1 MDTVTIKSLS
11 PASVAVIGASENH
24 NKVGGRPIH
33 YMKRFGFAGKIFPV
47 NPNYRNVQGLPC
59 FPGIEEVPET
69 PDAAIIAVDSSKA
82 VEAVAQCAR
91 RGVSTAVVMT
101 AGFAEMGEEGA
112 RIQRRMV
119 EEANALGMRLV
130 GPNAQGLANFSDGA
144 VLNFSTMFM
153 DIPPQDGAIALVS
166 QSGAASVM
174 PYANL
179 RQAGL
184 GVRYLIATGNDA
196 DLGVCELTRTVA
208 FDPDIRLILV
218 YMEAVNNPQM
228 LAEAAEIAHRRD
240 AKIVLLKG
248 GSTKRGAVASA
259 SHTGALMVDDGAFD
273 AFLRHHGIWRA
284 RDIHEMINA
293 APLYVAGHQPR
304 GGRTIVMS
312 HSGAVGV
319 MCADAAERADLPLA
333 DLSQGTLDKLSKVL
347 PNFGTAGNPLDLT
360 AAMLG
365 KSDMFPR
372 ALDALGEDDEG
383 DMFLISIPVAGPGYD
398 VPSFVEA
405 TANFVETHRK
415 PLVVSAPQDSV
426 RKAFQDGGLPM
437 YRNEID
443 AINALKQYSAHMNMR
458 VGAGLPKP
466 QPKPVHLSGVLD
478 EAASLDMLGR
488 SGLPVVMHRVCADAD
503 EAVKAYEAFGGR
515 VTLKGC
521 AAEVPHKSEHG
532 LVRLNLASPD
542 AVRTAAENC
551 LATLAALGVAAP
563 KLLVAPMVKGLHEF
577 VLGAFVDP
585 AFGPVVLVGDG
596 GTLVEVRKDVASL
609 LAPFKEQD
617 VLEALGRLRIAPLY
631 SGFRGT
637 PPLDLAALARAAV
650 ALGDFAL
657 AHEGTLLSV
666 DINPVMALEAGKG
679 VVAVD
684 AVVEFRS
691 AQ

>member
-1 MDTVTIKSLS
+1 MDTVTINTLS

-47 NPNYRNVQGLPC
+47 NPNYRQVQGFTC
-59 FPGIEEVPET
+59 FPGIEDVPET
-69 PDAAIIAVDSSKA
+69 PDAAIIAVESSKA

-91 RGVSTAVVMT
+91 RGISTAVVMT
-101 AGFAEMGEEGA
+101 AGFAEMGEAGA

-153 DIPPQDGAIALVS
+153 DIPPQDGPIALVS

-179 RQAGL
+179 RQSGL

-196 DLGVCELTRTVA
+196 DLGVSELARTVA
-208 FDPDIRLILV
+208 FDPEIRLILI
-218 YMEAVNNPQM
+218 YMEAVNSPDL

-240 AKIVLLKG
+240 ARIVLLKG
-248 GSTKRGAVASA
+248 GSTGRGAVASA
-259 SHTGALMVDDGAFD
+259 SHTGSLMVDDGAFD

-284 RDIHEMINA
+284 RDIHELVNA
-293 APLYVAGHQPR
+293 APLYVRGHAP
-304 GGRTIVMS
+304 GAGRTIVMS

-319 MCADAAERADLPLA
+319 MCADAAERAGLPLA
-333 DLSQGTLDKLSKVL
+333 DLAPGTRDRLSGVL
-347 PNFGTAGNPLDLT
+347 PSFGTASNPLDLT

-372 ALDALGEDDEG
+372 ALDALGADPQG

-398 VPSFVEA
+398 VPAFVAA
-405 TANFVETHRK
+405 TARFVAEHGK

-443 AINALKQYSAHMNMR
+443 AINALKQYSDHMNMT
-458 VGAGLPKP
+458 VGAALPRPRP
-466 QPKPVHLSGVLD
+466 QAASGLSGPLD
-478 EAASLDMLGR
+478 EAASLDILGR
-488 SGLPVVMHRVCADAD
+488 HGVPVVAHRLCADA
-503 EAVKAYEAFGGR
+503 EQAVAAFAALGGR

-532 LVRLNLASPD
+532 LVHLDLASAG
-542 AVRTAAENC
+542 AVRAAATDC
-551 LATLAALGVAAP
+551 LARLAALGVAAP
-563 KLLVAPMVKGLHEF
+563 RLLVAPMVKGLHEF
-577 VLGAFVDP
+577 MLGVMVDP
-585 AFGPVVLVGDG
+585 AFGPVVVMGDG
-596 GTLVEVRKDVASL
+596 GTLVEVRKDIVSL
-609 LAPFKEQD
+609 RAPFTPAD
-617 VLEALGRLRIAPLY
+617 ALAALARLRIAPLY
-631 SGFRGT
+631 GGFRGT
-637 PPLDLAALARAAV
+637 PPLDLPALARAAA

-657 AHEGTLLSV
+657 AYEQALVSV
-666 DINPVMALEAGKG
+666 DVNPVMALHDG

-691 AQ
+691 AP